1 LIKYQTRAIVFKGLN
16 IGGIG
21 DVKIS
26 LGEFSHEM
34 KNVVDSIP
42 DTAKALDDY
51 QIQIWHYLTAP
62 ELKDVLTAE
71 DRRMCTLAMFGANNY
86 MLQLRSALQVAKH
99 DPLGQ
104 RDNLSASVKDIRS
117 FVKSVSPI
125 SLPRVKTQK
134 QHKAISDAIISFT
147 TKPRTKLWS
156 VDNREAQVLYQ
167 TKKLRTRLM
176 KVITRKKLKSQLPN
190 GSASTISE
198 IEEVLISKGIVQTEE
213 NHIHLVHT
221 ETVHNL
227 YPRQLVLDLTF

>member
-26 LGEFSHEM
+26 LGEFSHEI

-42 DTAKALDDY
+42 DTAKAHDYY

-62 ELKDVLTAE
+62 ALKDVLTAE

-104 RDNLSASVKDIRS
+104 RDNFSASVKDIRS

-147 TKPRTKLWS
+147 TKPR
-156 VDNREAQVLYQ
+156 N
-167 TKKLRTRLM
+167 
-176 KVITRKKLKSQLPN
+176 
-190 GSASTISE
+190 
-198 IEEVLISKGIVQTEE
+198 
-213 NHIHLVHT
+213 
-221 ETVHNL
+221 
-227 YPRQLVLDLTF
+227 